1 MKVYREISSLT
12 DNDVFL
18 LEERSGSSL
27 DLLQHTHATYELCL
41 LRDFKGMRQVGD
53 HREKVEGSDLILIG
67 PELRHAWQAETEV
80 IPEEAKL
87 LSVQFDA
94 DLFGDALFKR
104 NAFFTIR
111 RLLEEAQRGLA
122 FKGDT
127 LADVSQR
134 LLVLRKMQ
142 SFGAISAFMEI
153 LYTLSVSDERHIL
166 ASEGYSERA
175 TPTRSRRMEAV
186 YQYILDNFTNRVNRT
201 EAASIANLS
210 ESAFTH
216 YFRKVA
222 GKSFTRYVIDLRI
235 GYACKLLAE
244 TQDTIKEICFSSGF
258 KNVSNFNKLFKKHKA
273 CTPVQYRN
281 QYCA

>member
-18 LEERSGSSL
+18 LEERLGSSL
-27 DLLQHTHATYELCL
+27 DLLQHTHTTYELCL
-41 LRDFKGMRQVGD
+41 LRDFEGTRQVGD
-53 HREKVEGSDLILIG
+53 HREEVGKEDLILIG
-67 PELRHAWQAETEV
+67 PELRHGWYTETEV
-80 IPEEAKL
+80 IPDEAKL
-87 LSVQFDA
+87 LSIQFDA
-94 DLFGDALFKR
+94 DLFGEGLFKR
-104 NAFFTIR
+104 NAFYTIR
-111 RLLEEAQRGLA
+111 RLLEEAQRGVA

-127 LADVSQR
+127 LIDVRQR

-153 LYTLSVSDERHIL
+153 LYSLSVSAEREIL

-216 YFRKVA
+216 YFRKV
-222 GKSFTRYVIDLRI
+222 
-235 GYACKLLAE
+235 
-244 TQDTIKEICFSSGF
+244 
-258 KNVSNFNKLFKKHKA
+258 
-273 CTPVQYRN
+273 
-281 QYCA
+281 

>member
-12 DNDVFL
+12 ENDVYL
-18 LEERSGSSL
+18 LEERDSDNL
-27 DLLQHTHATYELCL
+27 DLLQHTHTTYELCL
-41 LRDFKGMRQVGD
+41 LRNFDGTRQVGD
-53 HREKVEGSDLILIG
+53 HREAVLGEDLILVG
-67 PELRHAWQAETEV
+67 PDLRHGWESREETPSEN
-80 IPEEAKL
+80 AKL
-87 LSVQFDA
+87 LSIQFDA
-94 DLFGDALFKR
+94 DLFGDQLFKR

-111 RLLEEAQRGLA
+111 RLLEEAKRGLV
-122 FKGDT
+122 FEGHTRMDIR
-127 LADVSQR
+127 QR
-134 LLVLRKMQ
+134 LLLLRKMQ

-153 LYTLSVSDERHIL
+153 LYTLSVSDERQML

-175 TPTRSRRMEAV
+175 APTRSKRMEAV
-186 YQYILDNFTNRVNRT
+186 YQYILDNFTDRVNRT

-244 TQDTIKEICFSSGF
+244 TQDTIKEICYQSGF
-258 KNVSNFNKLFKKHKA
+258 KNVSNFNKLFKKHKT

-281 QYCA
+281 LYCA